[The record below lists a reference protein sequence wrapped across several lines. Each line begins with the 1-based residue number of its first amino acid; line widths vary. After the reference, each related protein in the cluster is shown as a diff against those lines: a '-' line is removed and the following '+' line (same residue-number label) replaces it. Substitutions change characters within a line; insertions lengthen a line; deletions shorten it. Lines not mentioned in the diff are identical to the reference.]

1 MRASAELVAVFFIR
15 GRSVVV
21 RTNVAKWLKFMIDIE
36 RERTP
41 KMVYFV
47 IMDTD
52 IPFASLSKGRANLQ
66 V

>member
-1 MRASAELVAVFFIR
+1 M
-15 GRSVVV
+15 VV